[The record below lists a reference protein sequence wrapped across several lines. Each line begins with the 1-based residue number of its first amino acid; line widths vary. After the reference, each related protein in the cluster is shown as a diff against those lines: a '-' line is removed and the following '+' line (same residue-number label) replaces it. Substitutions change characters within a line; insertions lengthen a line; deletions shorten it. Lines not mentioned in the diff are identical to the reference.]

1 VPGTPSGFRLGLADG
16 RRWLIRP
23 TDDRAA
29 AVLAELGKAMRLGP
43 GDAGR
48 ELYVAVSSEVNPSYL
63 SGVDA
68 SDAVVCY
75 LSDPTNADLLAM
87 AMERIADSVAQESLV
102 RGGLLLHAALAEYRG
117 SGFVMAGPGGVGKST
132 ASHRLPPP
140 WRSICDD
147 RTLVVRDQAG
157 RWWAHPWPTW
167 SRFFFDGPGGTWPV
181 ERAVPLRAIFF
192 LLQSPADALEP
203 LNYTQ
208 AAALL
213 LESALNLTLAAA
225 SRVPTAI
232 PPTPV
237 GVRAAKA
244 LASAMPAYRL
254 KLTLEGRFWELIEPI
269 LSIGP
274 ADVPDKT
281 TGEEGRATI
290 ETTGSRDALRFVYT
304 GPSMNPTFFEPEL
317 LDVRPYGREQA
328 RAGDIVCLESPNGG
342 ETIVRRVVAV
352 EGRGMGSGIQQGRI
366 RTRGDNNPQ
375 DDPWLLQAEKI
386 LGRVTAAQRGASRRA
401 VLGGWSGL
409 LVRRLALLG
418 RGIRRS
424 AGLLMHRLYG
434 SAAGVGPFDRLLPRS
449 SRPRLVRFDARHRVF
464 LKLLSGSKTVGQCD
478 ARRSEWRIRPPFN
491 LFVDEQSLPTPES
504 VTEGF
509 NDG

>member
-1 VPGTPSGFRLGLADG
+1 VPGTPSGLKLGLADG

-29 AVLAELGKAMRLGP
+29 AVLAGLGKAMCLEP

-48 ELYVAVSSEVNPSYL
+48 ELYVAVSGEVNPTYR
-63 SGVDA
+63 SGADA
-68 SDAVVCY
+68 SDSVVCY
-75 LSDPTNADLLAM
+75 LSDPTNTDLVAM

-102 RGGLLLHAALAEYRG
+102 RGGLLLHAALAEYQG

-132 ASHRLPPP
+132 ASHRLPSP

-181 ERAVPLRAIFF
+181 ERAVPLRAILF

-203 LNYTQ
+203 LNSTQ

-213 LESALNLTLAAA
+213 LESALNLAPAAA
-225 SRVPTAI
+225 SRAPTAI
-232 PPTPV
+232 SSTPA

-244 LASAMPAYRL
+244 LASAVPAYRL
-254 KLTLEGRFWELIEPI
+254 KFTLDGRFWELIEPI
-269 LSIGP
+269 LPVGP
-274 ADVPDKT
+274 ADVPD
-281 TGEEGRATI
+281 
-290 ETTGSRDALRFVYT
+290 ETTGDEGPVTAATTSSRDALRFVYT
-304 GPSMNPTFFEPEL
+304 GPGMNPTLIEPEL
-317 LDVRPYGREQA
+317 LDVRPYGRKRA
-328 RAGDIVCLESPNGG
+328 RPGDIVCFKSPNGG

-352 EGRGMGSGIQQGRI
+352 EGRRTGSGPAPGRI
-366 RTRGDNNPQ
+366 TTRGDNNPQ
-375 DDPWLLQAEKI
+375 DDPWLLQVDKI
-386 LGRVTAAQRGASRRA
+386 IGRVTAAQRGAGRKA
-401 VLGGWSGL
+401 VPGGWRGL

-418 RGIRRS
+418 RGMR
-424 AGLLMHRLYG
+424 G
-434 SAAGVGPFDRLLPRS
+434 SADLLSRKLHRYAAVLGPFERLLPRRL
-449 SRPRLVRFDARHRVF
+449 RPRLIRFNARRRVV
-464 LKLLSGSKTVGQCD
+464 LKLMSGRQTVGQCD
-478 ARRSEWRIRPPFN
+478 ARRGEWRIRRPFH
-491 LFVDEQSLPTPES
+491 LFLDEQSLPRPKPKS
-504 VTEGF
+504 EGL